1 MSKDEAILRRIIET
15 VPENPLHDLCKN
27 NAYIPIEWI
36 RKHLTDEQFLDWNEK
51 SRGSTCSEYGIY
63 SHDVQKYLRL
73 TRI

>member
-51 SRGSTCSEYGIY
+51 SR
-63 SHDVQKYLRL
+63 
-73 TRI
+73 